1 MASNNEPISDHLETS
16 RILEGWLKDIEFD
29 LRQPLKT
36 YPTELYDQLR
46 EWISCQGLKEYQL
59 VLLLRLLPACT
70 SAADKWY
77 PRASFDLKRYIAL
90 YTTFLLYVDDRAEKD
105 LEKVLP
111 DLQSI
116 ASKSIRGLQSIT
128 CQDGAIALWLN
139 LVVSQTAN
147 FFGPYS
153 TGVIAKGFVDFILGN
168 IVEADLA
175 KSLTLPAKFASRSSQ
190 FIRDKT
196 GAGEVYAHFLFPD
209 HLVTESEHLQTYIQ
223 FIRLIVD
230 IINHV
235 NDILS
240 FFKESV
246 VGSDENTH
254 IMNIARAVG
263 CPPLEI
269 LKKVCLEMTE
279 AIKVIQV
286 SLKDIP
292 IVREIWNEF
301 VNGYIMWHIYHDR
314 YRLKELGLMIQP
326 ET

>member
-1 MASNNEPISDHLETS
+1 MASNNESISDHLETA
-16 RILEGWLKDIEFD
+16 RILEGWLRDIEFD
-29 LRQPLKT
+29 LRQPLKP

-46 EWISCQGLKEYQL
+46 EWILCQGLEEYQL

-70 SAADKWY
+70 SAADSCY

-90 YTTFLLYVDDRAEKD
+90 HTTFFLYVDDRAEKD

-111 DLQSI
+111 DLRCI
-116 ASKSIRGLQSIT
+116 ASKSIRGLHSIP
-128 CQDGAIALWLN
+128 CKDAAIALWLN
-139 LVVSQTAN
+139 LVVSETDH

-153 TGVIAKGFVDFILGN
+153 TGVITKGFLDFILVN

-196 GAGEVYAHFLFPD
+196 GAGEVFAHFLFPD
-209 HLVTESEHLQTYIQ
+209 HLITESQHLQTYIQ
-223 FIRLIVD
+223 FVPLMVD

-254 IMNIARAVG
+254 IMNMARAVG
-263 CPPLEI
+263 CAPQEI
-269 LKKVCLEMTE
+269 LKKVCLEMAE
-279 AIKVIQV
+279 AIKVIQI
-286 SLKDIP
+286 SLRDIP
-292 IVREIWNEF
+292 NVREIWNEF
-301 VNGYIMWHIYHDR
+301 VNGFIMWHIYHDR
-314 YRLKELGLMIQP
+314 YRLKELGLIIQP